1 MKIRYFDMIWQCMIS
16 RYLNRHFTGID
27 LGNGAAV
34 FDETLLKSAVA
45 FSKKRFP
52 DIDVSHNR
60 FYIEVDHMAHEDDVL
75 YIFDS
80 KYYLI
85 MRF

>member
-1 MKIRYFDMIWQCMIS
+1 MTDFFEQFKGKSKGGRVHVKIRYFDMIWQCMIS

-45 FSKKRFP
+45 FSKKDF
-52 DIDVSHNR
+52 
-60 FYIEVDHMAHEDDVL
+60 L
-75 YIFDS
+75 T
-80 KYYLI
+80 
-85 MRF
+85 